1 MAVDASR
8 YLDDREVE
16 ALLDK
21 AENRALK
28 DLRRGRMTGVLAWA
42 VVATAI
48 NTGLRVSELAALQVQ
63 DLDLRK
69 GSLYVERRKRRRKS
83 KPGTKRLMVQ
93 NVSAKPVRET
103 LAIDPQF
110 AERLKDYLEARAVRI
125 ASMEPEQAEGLTE
138 TTGPLFV
145 GQRGPLGVQGL
156 QQVWSTAA
164 ENAKVMRTNS
174 KGKRVP
180 KSIHTARHTMGV
192 KLLKRTGNLY
202 QVQRQLGHASP
213 ATTANF
219 YCDIAFEDMQKG
231 VTGLFDRKKDAK
243 KAKK

>member
-1 MAVDASR
+1 MPVDASK

-48 NTGLRVSELAALQVQ
+48 NTGLRVSELAALKVE
-63 DLDLRK
+63 DIDLRK
-69 GSLYVERRKRRRKS
+69 GSLYVLRQKRRRKS
-83 KPGTKRLMVQ
+83 KSGPKQIAVH
-93 NVSAKPVRET
+93 NAKPVRET
-103 LAIDPQF
+103 LAIDPEF
-110 AERLKDYLEARAVRI
+110 AERLKDYLEARASRI
-125 ASMEPEQAEGLTE
+125 AGMEPEHAKGLTD
-138 TTGPLFV
+138 TTGALFI

-156 QQVWSTAA
+156 QQAW
-164 ENAKVMRTNS
+164 NAVAKKTNVMRMNS
-174 KGKRVP
+174 KGKKVP
-180 KSIHTARHTMGV
+180 KSIHSARHTMGV
-192 KLLKRTGNLY
+192 SLLRRTGNLY

-219 YCDIAFEDMQKG
+219 YCDIPFEDMQKG
-231 VTGLFDRKKDAK
+231 VTGLFSRKKQDGK
-243 KAKK
+243 KR